1 MVGLIKACVRVV
13 SRGGRKK
20 HKPSSSPNPKQQQ
33 QQPSPAAY
41 VKEACLL
48 GLRVSPSHRY
58 GVTVAMSSAPLH
70 SSFCFFSFHH
80 MRMDGHTTQCV
91 HFSAPHQRTFS
102 ACLIARRGVG
112 PPFRL
117 VGRSPLQAHAR
128 TVLEAPQPPASHGLK
143 FERLYVCLR

>member
-41 VKEACLL
+41 VKVACLL

-80 MRMDGHTTQCV
+80 MRMDV
-91 HFSAPHQRTFS
+91 HAHNTMRPFLCSTPTYFLCLPNRAPRS
-102 ACLIARRGVG
+102 G
-112 PPFRL
+112 PTVPA
-117 VGRSPLQAHAR
+117 GWPESTAGAR
-128 TVLEAPQPPASHGLK
+128 THGSRGAAAAAVTWV
-143 FERLYVCLR
+143 EV